1 MVNDKFNPG
10 CFSPDIRTR
19 LEIAQKGR
27 PEDLDRL
34 VSDDFWPVRLAVA
47 RRGLPRH
54 LEVPKNDPEPYVRQM
69 AVARLKGM
77 PLPKP

>member
-19 LEIAQKGR
+19 LEIAQQGR

-34 VSDDFWPVRLAVA
+34 VSDGFWPVRL
-47 RRGLPRH
+47 
-54 LEVPKNDPEPYVRQM
+54 